1 MGKTWPAG
9 RSTPWVPFAA
19 LFGRS
24 SFVIFVILRILPGDP
39 LVAILGVEGH
49 AQMKPADRAR
59 IMADLGLSD
68 PLPVQYVRWLVD
80 IATGQLGKSF
90 FRGDTVA
97 ELILHR
103 GPISAEIAVLS
114 LVVSWLVGLP
124 VGILSAFKPN
134 SMPDGVARTLSVLFI
149 AIPGFWLGMLIVLA
163 LLFWFGYK
171 APIVI
176 VHLWQD
182 PWQNLQMVIGP
193 AIVLGL
199 AQGAYIARMSRSC
212 LLEVIGEDFVRTAR
226 AKGLREAIVVF
237 RHALPNAL
245 LPVITISGVLLGF
258 VLGGSVAVEQA
269 FGVPG
274 LGRALVTAVIER
286 DIIVVQNLV
295 LLYAVIF
302 VASTSW
308 STSATRGSTRG
319 SGTADGPR
327 RRCRAVARRRR
338 ELHAVLATP
347 TQHAGRGRRLRRA
360 GPSSS
365 WRWRRRC
372 WRPAIRSRPTSGG

>member
-1 MGKTWPAG
+1 MQKYLI
-9 RSTPWVPFAA
+9 RRVLFAVVT
-19 LFGRS
+19 LLGVS
-24 SFVIFVILRILPGDP
+24 ISIFVIMRVLPGDP
-39 LVAILGVEGH
+39 LVAILGAEGH
-49 AQMKPADRAR
+49 ARMMPADRER

-68 PLPVQYVRWLVD
+68 PLPVQYVRWLRD
-80 IATGQLGKSF
+80 IGTGQLGKSF

-97 ELILHR
+97 EQIIHR
-103 GPISAEIAVLS
+103 GPISAEIAILS
-114 LVVSWLVGLP
+114 LIVSWLVGLP

-134 SMPDGVARTLSVLFI
+134 SIPDAVARAVSVLFI

-163 LLFWFGYK
+163 SLFWFGYK
-171 APIVI
+171 TPMVI
-176 VHLWQD
+176 VHLWQN
-182 PWQNLQMVIGP
+182 PWENLQIVIGP
-193 AIVLGL
+193 GIVLGL

-226 AKGLREAIVVF
+226 AKGLKEGLVVM

-274 LGRALVTAVIER
+274 LGRAMVSAVIER

-302 VASTSW
+302 VLVNVLVDLSYAW
-308 STSATRGSTRG
+308 L
-319 SGTADGPR
+319 DPR
-327 RRCRAVARRRR
+327 
-338 ELHAVLATP
+338 
-347 TQHAGRGRRLRRA
+347 
-360 GPSSS
+360 
-365 WRWRRRC
+365 
-372 WRPAIRSRPTSGG
+372 IRYS

>member
-1 MGKTWPAG
+1 VRKYLA
-9 RSTPWVPFAA
+9 RRALYAA
-19 LFGRS
+19 ITLFGVS
-24 SFVIFVILRILPGDP
+24 ISVFVILRVLPGDP

-59 IMADLGLSD
+59 IMADLGLSA
-68 PLPVQYVRWLVD
+68 PLPVQYVRWLGD
-80 IATGQLGKSF
+80 IAAGRLGKSF
-90 FRGDTVA
+90 FRGDTVS
-97 ELILHR
+97 EQILHR
-103 GPISAEIAVLS
+103 GPISAEIGVLA
-114 LVVSWLVGLP
+114 LIVSWLVGLP

-134 SMPDGVARTLSVLFI
+134 SLPDGAARALSVFFI
-149 AIPGFWLGMLIVLA
+149 AVPGFWLGMLIVLA
-163 LLFWFGYK
+163 SLFWFGYK
-171 APIVI
+171 APILI
-176 VHLWQD
+176 VHVWED
-182 PWQNLQMVIGP
+182 PWHNLQIVIGP
-193 AIVLGL
+193 AMVLGL

-226 AKGLREAIVVF
+226 AKGLREGLVVM

-302 VASTSW
+302 VGVNVLVDLSYAW
-308 STSATRGSTRG
+308 L
-319 SGTADGPR
+319 DPR
-327 RRCRAVARRRR
+327 
-338 ELHAVLATP
+338 
-347 TQHAGRGRRLRRA
+347 
-360 GPSSS
+360 
-365 WRWRRRC
+365 
-372 WRPAIRSRPTSGG
+372 IRYG

>member
-1 MGKTWPAG
+1 MRKYLVRRAG
-9 RSTPWVPFAA
+9 YAA
-19 LFGRS
+19 ITLLGVS
-24 SFVIFVILRILPGDP
+24 LSVFVILRILPGDP
-39 LVAILGVEGH
+39 LVAILGAEGH

-59 IMADLGLSD
+59 IMAELGLSD
-68 PLPVQYVRWLVD
+68 PLPVQYVRWLGD
-80 IATGQLGKSF
+80 IAAGRLGKSF

-97 ELILHR
+97 EQILHR
-103 GPISAEIAVLS
+103 GPISAEIGVLA
-114 LVVSWLVGLP
+114 LIVSWLVGLP

-134 SMPDGVARTLSVLFI
+134 SMPDGIARALSVTFI

-176 VHLWQD
+176 VHFWTN
-182 PWQNLQMVIGP
+182 PWQNLQIVVGP
-193 AIVLGL
+193 AVVLGL

-212 LLEVIGEDFVRTAR
+212 MLEVISEDFVRTAR
-226 AKGLREAIVVF
+226 AKGLREWLVVM

-302 VASTSW
+302 VGVNVLVDLSYAW
-308 STSATRGSTRG
+308 L
-319 SGTADGPR
+319 DPR
-327 RRCRAVARRRR
+327 
-338 ELHAVLATP
+338 
-347 TQHAGRGRRLRRA
+347 
-360 GPSSS
+360 
-365 WRWRRRC
+365 
-372 WRPAIRSRPTSGG
+372 IRYG

>member
-1 MGKTWPAG
+1 MRKYLG
-9 RSTPWVPFAA
+9 RRAA
-19 LFGRS
+19 YATGTLLGVS
-24 SFVIFVILRILPGDP
+24 LIIFVVLRVLPGDP

-49 AQMKPADRAR
+49 ARMSKEDRVR

-68 PLPVQYVRWLVD
+68 PLPVQYGRWLVD
-80 IATGQLGKSF
+80 IAAGRLGKSF

-97 ELILHR
+97 ELIAHR
-103 GPISAEIAVLS
+103 GPISAEIGLLA
-114 LVVSWLVGLP
+114 LVISWLVGLP

-134 SMPDGVARTLSVLFI
+134 SVPDGVARTLSVLFI
-149 AIPGFWLGMLIVLA
+149 AIPGFWLGILIVLA

-176 VHLWQD
+176 VHVWQD
-182 PWQNLQMVIGP
+182 PWQNFQQVLGP
-193 AIVLGL
+193 AVVLGL

-226 AKGLREAIVVF
+226 AKGLRESLIVF

-295 LLYAVIF
+295 LLYASIF
-302 VASTSW
+302 VIINVLVDLSYAW
-308 STSATRGSTRG
+308 L
-319 SGTADGPR
+319 DPR
-327 RRCRAVARRRR
+327 
-338 ELHAVLATP
+338 
-347 TQHAGRGRRLRRA
+347 
-360 GPSSS
+360 
-365 WRWRRRC
+365 
-372 WRPAIRSRPTSGG
+372 IRYG

>member
-1 MGKTWPAG
+1 VQKYLARRVFYAVIT
-9 RSTPWVPFAA
+9 
-19 LFGRS
+19 LFGVS
-24 SFVIFVILRILPGDP
+24 LTIFVIMRVLPGDP

-49 AQMKPADRAR
+49 AQMRPADRER

-68 PLPVQYVRWLVD
+68 PLPVQYARWLRD
-80 IATGQLGKSF
+80 IATGELGKSF
-90 FRGDTVA
+90 FRGETVA
-97 ELILHR
+97 EQILHR
-103 GPISAEIAVLS
+103 GPISAEIAILS
-114 LVVSWLVGLP
+114 LIVSWVVGLP

-134 SMPDGVARTLSVLFI
+134 SVPDGVARALSVLFI

-163 LLFWFGYK
+163 MLFWFGYK

-176 VHLWQD
+176 VQLWQN
-182 PWQNLQMVIGP
+182 PWQNFQIVVGP
-193 AIVLGL
+193 GVVLGL

-212 LLEVIGEDFVRTAR
+212 LLEVISEDFVRTAR
-226 AKGLREAIVVF
+226 AKGLKEGFVVM

-274 LGRALVTAVIER
+274 LGKAMVGAVIER

-302 VASTSW
+302 VAVNVLVDLSYAW
-308 STSATRGSTRG
+308 L
-319 SGTADGPR
+319 DPR
-327 RRCRAVARRRR
+327 
-338 ELHAVLATP
+338 
-347 TQHAGRGRRLRRA
+347 
-360 GPSSS
+360 
-365 WRWRRRC
+365 
-372 WRPAIRSRPTSGG
+372 IRYS